1 VVPSVTCW
9 SQRSASVS
17 ISMTLAHDSVVNN
30 SLDA

>member
-1 VVPSVTCW
+1 VPSVTCW

-17 ISMTLAHDSVVNN
+17 ISMTLAHALVANK